1 MVRIMGV
8 DPGSRITG
16 YGVVEQDG
24 SGWRL
29 IASGVL
35 RVVDDDI
42 GIRLRRI
49 YEGLSAVIVE
59 HQPREFAIEKVFV
72 QHNVVS
78 ALKLGQARGVAI
90 CAAAVHDL
98 PVFEYA
104 PNQIKQAVVGAGH
117 ADKQQVQWMMK
128 LMLRLTTLPVADE
141 ADAIACGICHGH
153 YQGHGQRTTARGV
166 LAQARRGRR

>member
-1 MVRIMGV
+1 MVRILGV
-8 DPGSRITG
+8 DPGSRVTG

-24 SGWRL
+24 PDWCL
-29 IASGVL
+29 VASGVL
-35 RVVDDDI
+35 KVVDDDI
-42 GIRLRRI
+42 GVRLRRI
-49 YEGLSAVIVE
+49 FEGLSEVITE
-59 HQPREFAIEKVFV
+59 YQPREFAIEKVFV

-78 ALKLGQARGVAI
+78 ALKLGQARGAAI
-90 CAAAVHDL
+90 CAAAVQGL

-128 LMLRLTTLPVADE
+128 LMLRLTELPVADE

-153 YQGHGQRTTARGV
+153 YQAS
-166 LAQARRGRR
+166 ARRGNASGVVTLTRRRRR

>member
-1 MVRIMGV
+1 MVRILGV
-8 DPGSRITG
+8 DPGSRVTG

-24 SGWRL
+24 PDWCL
-29 IASGVL
+29 VASGVL
-35 RVVDDDI
+35 KVVDDDI
-42 GIRLRRI
+42 GVRLRRI
-49 YEGLSAVIVE
+49 FEGLSAVIAE
-59 HQPREFAIEKVFV
+59 YQPREFAIEKVFV

-78 ALKLGQARGVAI
+78 ALKLGQARGAAI
-90 CAAAVHDL
+90 CAAAVQGL

-128 LMLRLTTLPVADE
+128 LMLRLNELPVTDE

-153 YQGHGQRTTARGV
+153 YQASARRGNARGV
-166 LAQARRGRR
+166 VARARRGRR